1 MTIGKLLVLVTA
13 VFPLVIAFWWKKRI
27 DDFSQICVEDPLVV
41 VFVNDSSSSNSNN
54 NNNNNNTLTKI
65 QPCHVFSSSYQQART
80 RFREATQRID
90 GVELVSLPV
99 VTTGHQD
106 ETMDIAVL
114 PGDLPGL
121 IIHSSGTHGV
131 EGFAGSAIQIA
142 YLMQA
147 AAAAGNNKTRGAPTV
162 ILIHAINPWAM
173 ARFRRTNENNVDL
186 NRNALT
192 PEQWELARHHVN
204 HAAYQTFHT
213 LFNPPQPPLDA
224 WSHVSWF
231 LLQAVPLVLQHGTAA
246 IKAALVGGQYYDPKG
261 VSYGG
266 SGKLEASWLLLEEW
280 MTEFLATRKERHADD
295 IVTWLD
301 IHTGLGDLG
310 VDTFLFHPAAYPN
323 MEQVQAVVEDVVHH
337 FPEMQT
343 PLAGVSQ
350 HATHVMQGYDN
361 TMGLSTTYFLKL
373 FTSKQKPLLGAQ
385 EFGTVPSLFVADA
398 LFRENA
404 ARHHLSVAEGL
415 AYAQRTTKRV
425 FYPDHVEW
433 RRQVL
438 TRGLRVLG
446 QALRRS
452 SSSLPQV

>member
-1 MTIGKLLVLVTA
+1 MTIGKLLALVTA
-13 VFPLVIAFWWKKRI
+13 VMPLVIAFWWKKRI
-27 DDFSQICVEDPLVV
+27 DDFSQICVEDPLVDGS
-41 VFVNDSSSSNSNN
+41 VFVNDNSSNN
-54 NNNNNNTLTKI
+54 NMTTTI
-65 QPCHVFSSSYQQART
+65 QPCHVFSSSYQQARA

-90 GVELVSLPV
+90 GAKLVSLPV
-99 VTTGHQD
+99 VTTGDQD

-121 IIHSSGTHGV
+121 VIHSSGTHGV

-147 AAAAGNNKTRGAPTV
+147 AAATAAAAAGNKTGGAPTV

-213 LFNPPQPPLDA
+213 LFNPPQPVLNA
-224 WSHVSWF
+224 WWSHVSWL
-231 LLQAVPLVLQHGTAA
+231 LLQALPLVLQHGTAA

-266 SGKLEASWLLLEEW
+266 SGKLEASWMLLEEW
-280 MTEFLATRKERHADD
+280 MTEFLASRKERHADD

-310 VDTFLFHPAAYPN
+310 VDTFLFHPAAYQN
-323 MEQVQAVVEDVVHH
+323 MEQVQAVVQDVLHH

-343 PLAGVSQ
+343 PLAAMSQ
-350 HATHVMQGYDN
+350 HATQVMQGYDN

-373 FTSKQKPLLGAQ
+373 FTAKQKPLLGAQ

-452 SSSLPQV
+452 SSSLSQV